1 MLIESK
7 PRFYSPQNKS
17 VVAED
22 SPEIRGP
29 SYIFANS
36 IWALRAS
43 IVLDFIQAEL
53 CWSEMFCGLADR
65 TFHQLGD

>member
-1 MLIESK
+1 MFWFFLFTQKFNFSHYLLMLIESK

-22 SPEIRGP
+22 SPLIRDP

-53 CWSEMFCGLADR
+53 C
-65 TFHQLGD
+65 

>member
-1 MLIESK
+1 MLMESK
-7 PRFYSPQNKS
+7 PRFYGPQNKS

-43 IVLDFIQAEL
+43 IVLDFIKAEL
-53 CWSEMFCGLADR
+53 C
-65 TFHQLGD
+65 